1 MMFVFS
7 VWFREDSEYYES
19 MSFPHVSLPS
29 RTHSCRSMRLCFR
42 EPWSQ
47 DYCRHD
53 AFFPPFSYWRP
64 VVLHWLGQYLQK
76 NPGSCQGTW
85 VRRLIPGW
93 LCFPSSTSLSGRDHM
108 EPPPVLRV
116 TESPCSPAGLP
127 PCRQAHHSLRMRK
140 ISFLWRA
147 CLLVGKM
154 DGLPKPPPSPLE
166 CLCEG
171 PAFPVVTPLLLAHI
185 PKCPKCQYC
194 PHAESRVHLCK

>member
-64 VVLHWLGQYLQK
+64 IVLHWLGQYPQK
-76 NPGSCQGTW
+76 NPGSSQGTW

-108 EPPPVLRV
+108 APPPVLWV
-116 TESPCSPAGLP
+116 TEFPCSPAGLP
-127 PCRQAHHSLRMRK
+127 PWGQAHHSLRMRK
-140 ISFLWRA
+140 SPFCGGLVY
-147 CLLVGKM
+147 LLGK
-154 DGLPKPPPSPLE
+154 
-166 CLCEG
+166 
-171 PAFPVVTPLLLAHI
+171 
-185 PKCPKCQYC
+185 
-194 PHAESRVHLCK
+194 